1 MNYIDLSY
9 QNTYELFKNNN
20 ISNCSN
26 YINDEDDEDDEG
38 DEDDKLIEGYSNFG
52 RVNLEKCCPLGYMWS
67 EGQNKCV
74 KICSDC
80 STSSYGD
87 INYEFLHNHGDEF
100 MSFSVCKGDA
110 TGAYDFN
117 EINKRYDPSELLD
130 QYDMNIHVDF
140 DENASGVQ
148 PAEEDPWSP
157 VSGGMY
163 QVSAK
168 QQQMNIRHAT
178 SDGDTHTWDNW
189 VSYGEDGAVQV
200 QEYEENYGAITDE
213 QRYDLQSGATTV
225 QDLEDRHVLLQ
236 TNRAQFCAYGRALG
250 GNSVSDATPLFNK
263 LCSSQVPENGEWT
276 TICMSPNSAD
286 VQTGEGVATGDAGDD
301 AAGVNGENNSGN
313 TLCNLI
319 KIYKPEFPL
328 EVIDLCG
335 EGAECPAQTR

>member
-26 YINDEDDEDDEG
+26 YINDEDDEGDEG

-189 VSYGEDGAVQV
+189 VSYDEGGDAETVRED
-200 QEYEENYGAITDE
+200 NYGAITDE

-225 QDLEDRHVLLQ
+225 QDLEDQPHLL
-236 TNRAQFCAYGRALG
+236 TSRVQFCAYGPPTTVNSDSDITTLFDTLCADGAL
-250 GNSVSDATPLFNK
+250 VSDIWAQT
-263 LCSSQVPENGEWT
+263 CA
-276 TICMSPNSAD
+276 SPNSTD
-286 VQTGEGVATGDAGDD
+286 GQT
-301 AAGVNGENNSGN
+301 AGVNGGN
-313 TLCNLI
+313 TLCNIL
-319 KIYKPEFPL
+319 KNFGGAPSNTPL
-328 EVIDLCG
+328 KLTDLCG
-335 EGAECPAQTR
+335 GDAECPA